1 MMLTTQNT
9 TDAGTVTAR
18 RTTLFVGGGALAL
31 CGPLMLLVP
40 HAQALVIVVALLVL
54 AGTVVP
60 AIGLGHGS
68 SVTGMQ
74 TRPRVALI
82 LVGVTAALLSPV
94 FYVLSVPVMLLA
106 FASGLLHPFAC
117 LMILW
122 GLIAVIAIG
131 ALVGSVIAGL
141 AIARAGVIPAP
152 WGWLALPALIAS
164 IVGEAVKAGIA
175 VVAVLSWRMPETVLY
190 QVITT
195 VQAAGI
201 VVLGGGMILVGLL
214 AYRRTASA
222 G

>member
-1 MMLTTQNT
+1 
-9 TDAGTVTAR
+9 
-18 RTTLFVGGGALAL
+18 
-31 CGPLMLLVP
+31 MLLVP